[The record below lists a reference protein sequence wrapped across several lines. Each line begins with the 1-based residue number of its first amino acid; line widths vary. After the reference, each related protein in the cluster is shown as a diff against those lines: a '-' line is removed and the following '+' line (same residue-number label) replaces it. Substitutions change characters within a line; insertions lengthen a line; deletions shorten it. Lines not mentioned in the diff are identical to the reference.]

1 MSGPRADNRQPGGR
15 EGAGAAPRPPDD
27 ALGSDRVPASI
38 EARILVESAASPED
52 PQVPIVASIEQEA
65 IPDDAGAIRAG
76 RLAGKSMS
84 QAIWIL
90 ALPVLMQQTMAAGVG
105 FVDKL
110 LAGNL
115 PSEIARPAMDGVG
128 IGSFVGWFIGIA
140 MTGLGVGGQAIISRG
155 MGSGELR
162 ESHRALGQS
171 MNLSLA
177 WGVLV
182 AAMMIALAG
191 PLARYSNLSPEATD
205 ACVTYVRTLA
215 LGIPF
220 CGVMMVGGMC
230 LHGAGEAHKPFQ
242 IAVWVNV
249 VNCVASWLIAG
260 VEIRAFGAA
269 IPNPSPLDPARW
281 GVFGIAGGSAIAY
294 AVGAW
299 LTWRVLR
306 RGVKDLRLERADL
319 RLDGAMSRRIVRV
332 GVPNFLEG
340 LAMWTVNLFVLGFI
354 GKAAELGIGTST
366 KEGLVGAHIITVQW
380 ESFSFLPGF
389 AMGTAAGA
397 LAGQYLGAG
406 SPRLARR
413 AIWRCTLV
421 GIAIMGS
428 MGVLF
433 MTSGGAL
440 TRTISDDPIHLALV
454 PRLLFAAGLAQ
465 GFFALAMVVRNGLR
479 GVGDTK
485 WILAITVFGCY
496 AIRLPLAWFL
506 GIHLGYGL
514 VGIWWGLMIELGL
527 RGLMFLARFRF
538 GAWEKVRV

>member
-1 MSGPRADNRQPGGR
+1 MTQH
-15 EGAGAAPRPPDD
+15 PRPISPDSDQETRD
-27 ALGSDRVPASI
+27 AHARQRERV
-38 EARILVESAASPED
+38 LVESAVSPDD
-52 PQVPIVASIEQEA
+52 PMSPLVAAIEQDA
-65 IPDDAGAIRAG
+65 IPDDEGVIRAG

-90 ALPVLMQQTMAAGVG
+90 AIPVLMQQTMAAGVG
-105 FVDKL
+105 FVDKM

-140 MTGLGVGGQAIISRG
+140 MAGLGVGGQAIIARG
-155 MGSGELR
+155 MGSGDLR

-171 MNLSLA
+171 MLLSLA
-177 WGVLV
+177 WGALV
-182 AAMMIALAG
+182 AVLMWFCAE
-191 PLARYSNLSPEATD
+191 PLAQYSNLSPEATV
-205 ACVTYVRTLA
+205 ACVDYVRTLA

-220 CGVMMVGGMC
+220 CGVMMVGAMC

-249 VNCVASWLIAG
+249 VNCIASWIISG
-260 VEIRAFGAA
+260 VEIRAFGAT
-269 IPNPSPLDPARW
+269 IPNLSPLDPTQW
-281 GVFGIAGGSAIAY
+281 GVFGIAAGSAISY

-306 RGVKDLRLERADL
+306 AGVKDLRLESTDL
-319 RLDGAMSRRIVRV
+319 AIDRSMAWRTVRV
-332 GVPNFLEG
+332 GVPNFFEG
-340 LAMWTVNLFVLGFI
+340 LAMWTVNLLVLGFI
-354 GKAAELGIGTST
+354 GKAAELGLGTTT

-406 SPRLARR
+406 NVRLARA
-413 AIWRCTLV
+413 AIWRCTLIGV
-421 GIAIMGS
+421 AIMGS
-428 MGVLF
+428 MGLVF
-433 MTSGGAL
+433 IFFGRAL
-440 TRTISDDPIHLALV
+440 TRTISDDPVHLALV
-454 PRLLFAAGLAQ
+454 PKLLVAAGSIQA
-465 GFFALAMVVRNGLR
+465 FFALAMVVRNGLR

-485 WILAITVFGCY
+485 WILGITVFGCY
-496 AIRLPLAWFL
+496 GIRLPLAWYL
-506 GIHLGYGL
+506 GIHCEYGL
-514 VGIWWGLMIELGL
+514 VGIWWGLMIELAI

-538 GAWEKVRV
+538 GAWEKLRV

>member
-1 MSGPRADNRQPGGR
+1 MSDGSG
-15 EGAGAAPRPPDD
+15 D
-27 ALGSDRVPASI
+27 ASRRRID
-38 EARILVESAASPED
+38 EERILVDSAASPED
-52 PQVPIVASIEQEA
+52 PMSATAVAIEQEA
-65 IPDDAGAIRAG
+65 LPDDEAIIKAG

-90 ALPVLMQQTMAAGVG
+90 ALPVLLQQTMAAGVG

-115 PSEIARPAMDGVG
+115 PTDIARPAMDGVG

-140 MTGLGVGGQAIISRG
+140 MTGLGVGGQAIIARG

-162 ESHRALGQS
+162 ESQSALRQS
-171 MNLSLA
+171 MILSIS

-182 AAMMIALAG
+182 GVLMILLAE
-191 PLARYSNLSPEATD
+191 PLARYSNLSPQATE

-215 LGIPF
+215 LGLPF

-242 IAVWVNV
+242 IAVWVNI
-249 VNCVASWLIAG
+249 VNCVASWLISG
-260 VEIRAFGAA
+260 VEIGAFGAT
-269 IPNPSPLDPARW
+269 IPNPSPLDPTKW
-281 GVFGIAGGSAIAY
+281 GVFGIAAGSSLSY

-306 RGVKDLRLERADL
+306 AGVKDLRLESAGGRSIFAIDTEM
-319 RLDGAMSRRIVRV
+319 AWRIVKV
-332 GVPNFLEG
+332 GVPNFFEG
-340 LAMWTVNLFVLGFI
+340 LAMWAVSLFILGFI
-354 GKAAELGIGTST
+354 GQAAARGIGTDS

-380 ESFSFLPGF
+380 EAFSFLPGF

-406 SPRLARR
+406 STRLARI
-413 AIWRCTLV
+413 AIWRCTLI
-421 GIAIMGS
+421 GIAIMGV
-428 MGVLF
+428 MGVVFILL
-433 MTSGGAL
+433 GRPL
-440 TRTISDDPIHLALV
+440 TAIISSDPLHLEVV
-454 PRLLFAAGLAQ
+454 PKLLMIAGFAQ

-485 WILAITVFGCY
+485 WILGITVISCF
-496 AIRLPLAWFL
+496 AIRLPLAWYL
-506 GIHLGYGL
+506 GIHLGHGL
-514 VGIWWGLMIELGL
+514 VGIWWGLMIELSL
-527 RGLMFLARFRF
+527 RGLLFLARFKF

>member
-1 MSGPRADNRQPGGR
+1 MTEGSPAGR
-15 EGAGAAPRPPDD
+15 RER
-27 ALGSDRVPASI
+27 RV
-38 EARILVESAASPED
+38 LVESAASPED
-52 PQVPIVASIEQEA
+52 PPGALGVALEQEA
-65 IPDDAGAIRAG
+65 IPEEEGVIRAG
-76 RLAGKSMS
+76 RLAGKGMS

-90 ALPVLMQQTMAAGVG
+90 AMPVLLQQTMAAGVG

-115 PSEIARPAMDGVG
+115 PDAVARPGMDGIG

-140 MTGLGVGGQAIISRG
+140 MTGLGVGGQAIIARG
-155 MGSGELR
+155 MGSGDLR

-177 WGVLV
+177 WGALV
-182 AAMMIALAG
+182 AILMIVLAE
-191 PLARYSNLSPEATD
+191 PLARYSNLSPEATA

-215 LGIPF
+215 VGIPF

-230 LHGAGEAHKPFQ
+230 LHGAGDSHKPFQ
-242 IAVWVNV
+242 IAVWVNL
-249 VNCVASWLIAG
+249 VNCLASWLIAG
-260 VEIRAFGAA
+260 VEIEAFGAT
-269 IPNPSPLDPARW
+269 IPNPSPLDPGRW
-281 GVFGIAGGSAIAY
+281 GVFGIAAGSTVAY
-294 AVGAW
+294 AVGAL

-306 RGVKDLRLERADL
+306 RGVKDLRLENADL
-319 RLDGAMSRRIVRV
+319 RLDGAMTWRVVRV

-380 ESFSFLPGF
+380 EAFSFLPGF

-406 SPRLARR
+406 SSRLARQ
-413 AIWRCTLV
+413 AIWRCTYV

-433 MTSGGAL
+433 MLFGEPL

-454 PRLLFAAGLAQ
+454 PKLLFAAGVAQ

-479 GVGDTK
+479 GIGDTK

-496 AIRLPLAWFL
+496 GIRLPLAWLL
-506 GIHLGYGL
+506 GIHFELGL
-514 VGIWWGLMIELGL
+514 VGIWWGLMIELCI
-527 RGLMFLARFRF
+527 RGLLFLARFQF
-538 GAWEKVRV
+538 GAWERIRV

>member
-1 MSGPRADNRQPGGR
+1 MSDGSG
-15 EGAGAAPRPPDD
+15 D
-27 ALGSDRVPASI
+27 ASRRRI
-38 EARILVESAASPED
+38 EEERILVDSAASPED
-52 PQVPIVASIEQEA
+52 PMSATAVAIEQEA
-65 IPDDAGAIRAG
+65 LPDDEAIIKAG

-90 ALPVLMQQTMAAGVG
+90 ALPVLLQQTMAAGVG

-115 PSEIARPAMDGVG
+115 PTDIARPAMDGVG

-140 MTGLGVGGQAIISRG
+140 MTGLGVGGQAIIARG

-162 ESHRALGQS
+162 ESQSALRQS
-171 MNLSLA
+171 MILSIS

-182 AAMMIALAG
+182 GVLMILLAE
-191 PLARYSNLSPEATD
+191 PLARYSNLSPQATE

-215 LGIPF
+215 LGLPF

-242 IAVWVNV
+242 IAVWVNI
-249 VNCVASWLIAG
+249 VNCVASWLISG
-260 VEIRAFGAA
+260 VEIGAFGAT
-269 IPNPSPLDPARW
+269 IPNPSPLDPTKW
-281 GVFGIAGGSAIAY
+281 GVFGIAAGSSLSY

-306 RGVKDLRLERADL
+306 AGVKDLRLESAGGRSIFAIDTEM
-319 RLDGAMSRRIVRV
+319 AWRIVKV
-332 GVPNFLEG
+332 GVPNFFEG
-340 LAMWTVNLFVLGFI
+340 LAMWAVSLFILGFI
-354 GKAAELGIGTST
+354 GQAAARGIGTDS

-380 ESFSFLPGF
+380 EAFSFLPGF

-406 SPRLARR
+406 STRLARI
-413 AIWRCTLV
+413 AIWRCTII
-421 GIAIMGS
+421 GIAIMGV
-428 MGVLF
+428 MGVVFILL
-433 MTSGGAL
+433 GRPL
-440 TRTISDDPIHLALV
+440 TAIISSDPLHLEVV
-454 PRLLFAAGLAQ
+454 PKLLMIAGFAQ

-485 WILAITVFGCY
+485 WILAITVISCF
-496 AIRLPLAWFL
+496 AIRLPLAWYL
-506 GIHLGYGL
+506 GIHLGHGL
-514 VGIWWGLMIELGL
+514 VGIWWGLMIELSL
-527 RGLMFLARFRF
+527 RGLFFLARFRY
-538 GAWEKVRV
+538 GAWETVKV

>member
-1 MSGPRADNRQPGGR
+1 MNDDRRTPDEADER
-15 EGAGAAPRPPDD
+15 E
-27 ALGSDRVPASI
+27 RV
-38 EARILVESAASPED
+38 LVQSAASPED
-52 PQVPIVASIEQEA
+52 PPSPMSAAIEQEA
-65 IPDDAGAIRAG
+65 IPDDEGVIKAG

-90 ALPVLMQQTMAAGVG
+90 ALPVLLQQTMAAGVG

-115 PSEIARPAMDGVG
+115 PTEIARPAMDGVG

-140 MTGLGVGGQAIISRG
+140 MTGLGVGGQAIIARG
-155 MGSGELR
+155 MGSGDLR

-171 MNLSLA
+171 MGLSVG
-177 WGVLV
+177 WGALV
-182 AAMMIALAG
+182 AVLMIVLAE
-191 PLARYSNLSPEATD
+191 PLARYSNLSPDATE

-249 VNCVASWLIAG
+249 VNCLASWLISG
-260 VEIRAFGAA
+260 VEIGVLGAKL
-269 IPNPSPLDPARW
+269 PNPSPLDPARW
-281 GVFGIAGGSAIAY
+281 GVFGIAAGSAISY

-306 RGVKDLRLERADL
+306 TGVKDLRLERASL
-319 RLDGAMSRRIVRV
+319 ALDRAMSWRVIRI
-332 GVPNFLEG
+332 GVPNFFEG
-340 LAMWTVNLFVLGFI
+340 LAMWAVSLFVLGFI
-354 GKAAELGIGTST
+354 GEAAARGLGTAS
-366 KEGLVGAHIITVQW
+366 KDGLVGAHIITVQW

-406 SPRLARR
+406 NARLARA
-413 AIWRCTLV
+413 AIWRCTLIGM
-421 GIAIMGS
+421 GIMAFMG
-428 MGVLF
+428 MVFIFLGRP
-433 MTSGGAL
+433 L
-440 TRTISDDPIHLALV
+440 TQIISSDPLHLEIV
-454 PRLLFAAGLAQ
+454 PQLLMIAGFAQ

-485 WILAITVFGCY
+485 WILGITVVSCF
-496 AIRLPLAWFL
+496 AVRLPLAWYF
-506 GIHLGYGL
+506 GIHLGHGI
-514 VGIWWGLMIELGL
+514 VGVWWGLMIELSL
-527 RGLMFLARFRF
+527 RGLLFLARFRF
-538 GAWEKVRV
+538 GKWESVRV